1 MNEKKVDRLINILY
15 TVAAISLLLGA
26 IFKIQHY
33 PNGNLLLW
41 CGFIVGPL
49 VSIYDN
55 VRLKRIIKKLQER
68 KLGE

>member
-1 MNEKKVDRLINILY
+1 MNEKKIDRFINILY
-15 TVAAISLLLGA
+15 AIAAISVLLGA

-41 CGFIVGPL
+41 CGFIVGPI

-55 VRLKRIIKKLQER
+55 IRLKRIIKKLEER